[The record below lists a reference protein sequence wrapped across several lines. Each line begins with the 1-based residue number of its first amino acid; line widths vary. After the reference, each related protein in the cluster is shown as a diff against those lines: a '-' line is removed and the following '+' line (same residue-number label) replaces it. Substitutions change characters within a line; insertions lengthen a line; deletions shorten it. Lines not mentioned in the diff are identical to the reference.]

1 MRDNIYNTDLLNIKY
16 SEKANEDSKK
26 SKSSSKE
33 KSSSLSSESNSI
45 KLEPDSK
52 LEYSFNIFEI
62 LITQFFKCF
71 MCKRIKIKNKIK
83 ENANKLLNKKLDIIT
98 YIRNMILFDI
108 LHRTILDNKRNVV
121 L

>member
-26 SKSSSKE
+26 SKSSDKE

-71 MCKRIKIKNKIK
+71 MCKRIKIKNKIN